1 MRASS
6 DQNEVRHTLIQKV
19 VVLGTNPALMAGYIN
34 QVSGST
40 IAYHLYSSL
49 GVGIGVARTRAMSGH
64 EIVLQLWLIP
74 NEEKVPGINKSFSR
88 GHTGAIIVVRGQDI
102 NQLDTIISTISP
114 EAYHSLLVVVVGT
127 QEEAEEALN
136 IISNAT
142 CSVPRVD
149 FHVNPREALSNLGD
163 ALVSRRMDK
172 IAVPMIVC
180 MDEDECP
187 EYHHVH
193 GRESIPECT
202 MAEIDYIQEI
212 AQKIGAHATPVTAE
226 IKKPEGT
233 FQVNIRTGTVILAP
247 VICQL
252 CVNDCKRDSNIC
264 IIKSDSGW
272 SSEGLGER
280 ALLVLAKIWGIYSG
294 ELPNHVK
301 KQVRYTI
308 QCNHFI
314 PREDLDIEEIETAME
329 ALGYQ
334 KSQRRRTL
342 LEEASARV
350 SDQRI
355 SKTVYD
361 MLKSRLDHVLS
372 QRAQEGN

>member
-1 MRASS
+1 MSALIDR
-6 DQNEVRHTLIQKV
+6 NEIRSTLIQKV

-74 NEEKVPGINKSFSR
+74 NDEKVPGINKSFSR
-88 GHTGAIIVVRGQDI
+88 GHTGAIIVVRGEDI
-102 NQLDTIISTISP
+102 NQLEAIISTISP
-114 EAYHSLLVVVVGT
+114 EAYHSLLFVIIGT
-127 QEEAEEALN
+127 QEEAEGALD

-142 CSVPRVD
+142 CSVPRVE

-163 ALVSRRMDK
+163 ALVSRRTDK

-187 EYHHVH
+187 EYHHIQ

-202 MAEIDYIQEI
+202 MAEIDYIQEM
-212 AQKIGAHATPVTAE
+212 AQKIGAYATPDTAE
-226 IKKPEGT
+226 IKRPEGT
-233 FQVNIRTGTVILAP
+233 FLVNIRTGSVNLTP
-247 VICQL
+247 VSCQL

-264 IIKSDSGW
+264 IVESDSGW

-280 ALLVLAKIWGIYSG
+280 ALLIVAKIWGIYSG

-301 KQVRYTI
+301 KQVRYAI
-308 QCNHFI
+308 QCNRFL
-314 PREDLDIEEIETAME
+314 PRVDLDIKEIEDAMK

-334 KSQRRRTL
+334 RSQRRRTL

-350 SDQRI
+350 SDHRI

-361 MLKSRLDHVLS
+361 MLKSRLDPVLG